1 MPKGSGASFFG
12 HEAMNKEL
20 MQRQA
25 CVAQA
30 LVRNGWQQ
38 RPDSRQDG
46 VTKDYM
52 TAVGRKTAIVN
63 FFLVGSETNPDPKI
77 WICGTY
83 QSEGRNVLESS
94 NAYVRPSTPL
104 EEIPEMV
111 ERFLASVEKAIAE
124 TYAMRLYRLGVRP
137 RPALG
142 CESV

>member
-1 MPKGSGASFFG
+1 
-12 HEAMNKEL
+12 MNKEL

-52 TAVGRKTAIVN
+52 TAVGSKAAIVN
-63 FFLVGSETNPDPKI
+63 FFLLGSETNPDPKI

-83 QSEGRNVLESS
+83 ESEGRNVLESS

-111 ERFLASVEKAIAE
+111 ERFLACIEKAIAE

-142 CESV
+142 CASV

>member
-1 MPKGSGASFFG
+1 
-12 HEAMNKEL
+12 MNKEL
-20 MQRQA
+20 LQRQV

-30 LVRNGWQQ
+30 LVLNGWQQ
-38 RPDSRQDG
+38 RPNSRQDG
-46 VTKDYM
+46 VTKDHM
-52 TAVGRKTAIVN
+52 TAVGSKTAIVN
-63 FFLVGSETNPDPKI
+63 FFLLGLETNPDPKI

-111 ERFLASVEKAIAE
+111 ERFLACIETAIAE

-142 CESV
+142 CASV